1 MRKSGTAT
9 AYDTRRPAA
18 LQHGVLHL
26 RPRSRHTASAVIEGP
41 FDAANAALETAA
53 RLRRTA
59 AAGDQ
64 VEVLT
69 GAGAWLGTDPEERAE
84 RAEELARRVLRRIR
98 GFPKDF
104 DPRAATARRPP
115 GTLFALT
122 CMEAPRAARKL
133 AETLDGA
140 IRHGA
145 TPMPALVGQILLGVP
160 HEAAVLL
167 HAVRWPSRWFPD
179 RGGRYAFRQADA
191 PTACAVLA
199 ARLRRGRWPGPQT
212 TLSHRIPDE
221 LQEVP

>member
-1 MRKSGTAT
+1 MRKPGAGTASHQ
-9 AYDTRRPAA
+9 
-18 LQHGVLHL
+18 QHAVLHL
-26 RPRSRHTASAVIEGP
+26 RPRSRHIASAVIEGP
-41 FDAANAALETAA
+41 FDEGSEALETAA

-59 AAGDQ
+59 AAGDH
-64 VEVLT
+64 VEVLS
-69 GAGAWLGTDPEERAE
+69 GAGAWLGKNAEERAE

-98 GFPKDF
+98 GFPEDF

-122 CMEAPRAARKL
+122 CMEAPRAARRL
-133 AETLDGA
+133 AETLEGA

-145 TPMPALVGQILLGVP
+145 GPMPALAGQILLGVP
-160 HEAAVLL
+160 HEAAMLL
-167 HAVRWPSRWFPD
+167 HAVRWPSRWFRN
-179 RGGRYAFRQADA
+179 RGGRYASRQADA

-221 LQEVP
+221 LHEGR